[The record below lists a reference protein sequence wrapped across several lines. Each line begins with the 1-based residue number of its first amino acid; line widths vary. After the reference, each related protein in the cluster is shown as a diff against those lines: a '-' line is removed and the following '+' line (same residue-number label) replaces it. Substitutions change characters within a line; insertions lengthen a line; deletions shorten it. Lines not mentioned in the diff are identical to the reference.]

1 MFRAL
6 LCVTLAAQ
14 TLASVPPY
22 VAPTY
27 RDGAVPPVLLRAV
40 GGGEVW
46 LEVPV
51 TRDGVIPRVT
61 VLRSTPPFTD
71 ALTTAV
77 NGWRFAPA
85 EADIPPPPDAPPRT
99 PATRDRVDATVFVG
113 AVFLPPSLNVP
124 TLGEPPKD
132 LAAPSSPATPF
143 PIATTRPV
151 FPLRALAGGVVLVEA
166 LVGPMGDVEEARV
179 LSSSPPFDQPALDA
193 ARSWKFR
200 PSRVN
205 GVAVPSLAYLVFGFP
220 QPVTR

>member
-1 MFRAL
+1 MVRAL

-14 TLASVPPY
+14 TLTSLPPY
-22 VAPTY
+22 AAPKY

-40 GGGEVW
+40 AGGEVW

-61 VLRSTPPFTD
+61 LLRSTPPFTD

-85 EADIPPPPDAPPRT
+85 EAEIPPAPDAPPRT
-99 PATRDRVDATVFVG
+99 PSTRDRVDATVFVG
-113 AVFLPPSLNVP
+113 AVFLPPSLNAP

-132 LAAPSSPATPF
+132 LAAPSSPGTPF
-143 PIATTRPV
+143 PIATTRPMY
-151 FPLRALAGGVVLVEA
+151 PLRAVAGGVVLVEA
-166 LVGPMGDVEEARV
+166 LVGRMGDVEQAKV
-179 LSSSPPFDQPALDA
+179 LSSAPGFDQAALDA
-193 ARSWKFR
+193 ARQWKFT
-200 PSRVN
+200 PSRVQGIN
-205 GVAVPSLAYLVFGFP
+205 VPSYAYLVFGFA